1 MEDGEGVIRRSSRY
15 NSAHMLCIWAES
27 LEDHCGVELFKYPGI
42 CAESLEDLC
51 GIELFK
57 YAEHMGGIEDLCGI
71 ELFKYPEHM
80 GRITRRPLWS
90 RVV

>member
-15 NSAHMLCIWAES
+15 NSAHMLCIW
-27 LEDHCGVELFKYPGI
+27 
-42 CAESLEDLC
+42 AESLEDLC